1 MNANLFDSVRRISE
15 EAPERIALIHRG
27 NTLTYGELRK
37 HVERRASELRRRG
50 IGKGDRVVLFVPMGI
65 RLYEILLAVFAIGA
79 VAVFLDAWA
88 DPKRLDYAA

>member
-65 RLYEILLAVFAIGA
+65 RLYEILEMHYEDSEEKI
-79 VAVFLDAWA
+79 
-88 DPKRLDYAA
+88 RSDYASAP